1 MLFKYLFRSKRKNY
15 LFLFICTIL
24 GILVLSGLDIMQGI
38 VFMLFMNRATGVNDI
53 PLWILVLGAFGFVI
67 GYYLV
72 SLIASYFIT
81 NLLKKIR
88 GELVNDIFTSFSNYP
103 VSTFLKN
110 ETASSIS
117 STITTEVENLIDS
130 YYSYILSIFSVTFS
144 FILGLIYLG
153 LLNVFIII
161 PILIF
166 IVLILLISFLSTNR
180 INKNY
185 EKVFYANRY
194 VIKLINNVFSFFTVS
209 KMFDFK
215 ENINKRIE
223 SEYDKF
229 NSAKIKARLFD
240 VILEKINGILS
251 LLMFFSIYTICVY
264 LAIKDQMNAGEIT
277 SIIQVCGSVV
287 NPFFSISYVIKAIAN
302 TKSTRDKIDNILK
315 VPATSTN
322 LTKLDLKEIKGTN
335 ITYAYKDKDYIIKN
349 LSFDFKKGDIV
360 AIIGESGSGKTT
372 LLSILSKF
380 ITDYSG
386 SILLNDS
393 INLNDVND
401 ESYYLDV
408 KLLNQEPTL
417 LDDTIKNNI
426 ILDKPFEE
434 EKFNKIFKLLN
445 LDNTFKDINIKID
458 TESKNYSLGEAR
470 RICLA
475 RLLYDKPTFILLDE
489 PFASLDEENRLIIEN
504 ALTSINDSCIIITS
518 HIFSEEFKKHIT
530 KEIKL

>member
-15 LFLFICTIL
+15 
-24 GILVLSGLDIMQGI
+24 V

-72 SLIASYFIT
+72 SLIASYLIT

-88 GELVNDIFTSFSNYP
+88 GELVNDIFTSFSSYP

-117 STITTEVENLIDS
+117 STITTEVENLINS
-130 YYSYILSIFSVTFS
+130 YYSYILSIFSITFS

-166 IVLILLISFLSTNR
+166 IVLILLISFLSTNK

-229 NSAKIKARLFD
+229 NSAKKKARLFD
-240 VILEKINGILS
+240 VILEKINGVLS

-277 SIIQVCGSVV
+277 SIIQVCGSVI

-302 TKSTRDKIDNILK
+302 TKSTRDKIANILK
-315 VPATSTN
+315 VPTTSTN

-335 ITYAYKDKDYIIKN
+335 ITYAYKDNDYIFKN

-417 LDDTIKNNI
+417 LDDTIKSNI

>member
-1 MLFKYLFRSKRKNY
+1 MDISTRCLWFCYWLLPCFFNCLLFN
-15 LFLFICTIL
+15 
-24 GILVLSGLDIMQGI
+24 
-38 VFMLFMNRATGVNDI
+38 
-53 PLWILVLGAFGFVI
+53 
-67 GYYLV
+67 
-72 SLIASYFIT
+72 T

-130 YYSYILSIFSVTFS
+130 YYSYILNIFNITFS

-166 IVLILLISFLSTNR
+166 IVLILLISFLSTNK

-229 NSAKIKARLFD
+229 NSAKKKARLFD
-240 VILEKINGILS
+240 IILEKINGVLS

-302 TKSTRDKIDNILK
+302 TKSTRDKIANILK
-315 VPATSTN
+315 VPTTSTN

-335 ITYAYKDKDYIIKN
+335 ITYAYKDNDYIFKN

-386 SILLNDS
+386 SILLNNS

-417 LDDTIKNNI
+417 LDDTIKSNI

-445 LDNTFKDINIKID
+445 LDTTFKDINIKID

>member
-1 MLFKYLFRSKRKNY
+1 MDISTRCLWFCYWLLPCFFNCLLFNY
-15 LFLFICTIL
+15 QSF
-24 GILVLSGLDIMQGI
+24 
-38 VFMLFMNRATGVNDI
+38 
-53 PLWILVLGAFGFVI
+53 
-67 GYYLV
+67 
-72 SLIASYFIT
+72 
-81 NLLKKIR
+81 KKIR

-117 STITTEVENLIDS
+117 SIITTEVENLINS
-130 YYSYILSIFSVTFS
+130 YYSYILNIFSITFS

-153 LLNVFIII
+153 LLNVLIII

-166 IVLILLISFLSTNR
+166 IVLILLISFLSTNK

-229 NSAKIKARLFD
+229 NSAKKKARLFD

-287 NPFFSISYVIKAIAN
+287 NPFFSISYIIKAIAN
-302 TKSTRDKIDNILK
+302 TKSTRDKIANILK
-315 VPATSTN
+315 VPTTSTN

-335 ITYAYKDKDYIIKN
+335 ITYAYKDNDYIIKN

-504 ALTSINDSCIIITS
+504 ALTNINDSCIIITS

-530 KEIKL
+530 KEIKLK

>member
-24 GILVLSGLDIMQGI
+24 GILVLSVLDIMQGV

-72 SLIASYFIT
+72 SLIASYLIT

-130 YYSYILSIFSVTFS
+130 YYSYILNIFSITFS
-144 FILGLIYLG
+144 FILGLTYLG

-166 IVLILLISFLSTNR
+166 IVLILLISFLSTNK

-229 NSAKIKARLFD
+229 NSAKKKARLFD

-302 TKSTRDKIDNILK
+302 TKSTRDKIANILK
-315 VPATSTN
+315 VPTTSTN

-335 ITYAYKDKDYIIKN
+335 ITYAYKDNDYIFKN

-458 TESKNYSLGEAR
+458 TE
-470 RICLA
+470 
-475 RLLYDKPTFILLDE
+475 YDKPTFILLDE

-530 KEIKL
+530 KEIRL

>member
-1 MLFKYLFRSKRKNY
+1 MDISTRCLWFCYWLLPCFFNCLLFNY
-15 LFLFICTIL
+15 QSF
-24 GILVLSGLDIMQGI
+24 
-38 VFMLFMNRATGVNDI
+38 
-53 PLWILVLGAFGFVI
+53 
-67 GYYLV
+67 
-72 SLIASYFIT
+72 
-81 NLLKKIR
+81 KKIR

-117 STITTEVENLIDS
+117 SIITTEVENLINS
-130 YYSYILSIFSVTFS
+130 YYSYILNIFSITFS

-153 LLNVFIII
+153 LLNVLIII

-166 IVLILLISFLSTNR
+166 IVLILLISFLSTNK

-229 NSAKIKARLFD
+229 NSAKKKARLFD

-315 VPATSTN
+315 VPTTSTN

-335 ITYAYKDKDYIIKN
+335 ITYAYKDNDYIIKN

-434 EKFNKIFKLLN
+434 DKFNKIFKLLN

-504 ALTSINDSCIIITS
+504 ALTNINDSCIIITS

-530 KEIKL
+530 KEIKLK

>member
-24 GILVLSGLDIMQGI
+24 GILVLSVLDIMQGV

-72 SLIASYFIT
+72 SLIASYLIT

-117 STITTEVENLIDS
+117 STITTEVENLINS
-130 YYSYILSIFSVTFS
+130 YYSYILSIFSITFS

-166 IVLILLISFLSTNR
+166 IVLILLISFLSTNK

-229 NSAKIKARLFD
+229 NSAKKKARLFD

-287 NPFFSISYVIKAIAN
+287 NPFFSISYV
-302 TKSTRDKIDNILK
+302 
-315 VPATSTN
+315 
-322 LTKLDLKEIKGTN
+322 KEIKGTN
-335 ITYAYKDKDYIIKN
+335 ITYAYKDNDYIFKN

-360 AIIGESGSGKTT
+360 AVIGESGSGKTT

-380 ITDYSG
+380 ITYYSG

-417 LDDTIKNNI
+417 LDDTIKSNI

>member
-1 MLFKYLFRSKRKNY
+1 MDISTRCLWFCYWLLPCFFNCLLFNY
-15 LFLFICTIL
+15 QSF
-24 GILVLSGLDIMQGI
+24 
-38 VFMLFMNRATGVNDI
+38 
-53 PLWILVLGAFGFVI
+53 
-67 GYYLV
+67 
-72 SLIASYFIT
+72 
-81 NLLKKIR
+81 KKIR

-117 STITTEVENLIDS
+117 SIITTEVENLINS
-130 YYSYILSIFSVTFS
+130 YYSYILNIFSITFS

-153 LLNVFIII
+153 LLNFFIII

-166 IVLILLISFLSTNR
+166 IVLILLISFLSTNK

-229 NSAKIKARLFD
+229 NSAKKKARLFD

-302 TKSTRDKIDNILK
+302 TKSTRDKIANILK
-315 VPATSTN
+315 VPTTSAN

-335 ITYAYKDKDYIIKN
+335 ITYAYKDNDYIFKN

-434 EKFNKIFKLLN
+434 DKFNKIFKLLN

-504 ALTSINDSCIIITS
+504 ALTNINDSCIIITS

-530 KEIKL
+530 KEIKLK

>member
-1 MLFKYLFRSKRKNY
+1 
-15 LFLFICTIL
+15 
-24 GILVLSGLDIMQGI
+24 
-38 VFMLFMNRATGVNDI
+38 MLFMNRATGANDI
-53 PLWILVLGAFGFVI
+53 PLWILVIGALGFVI

-72 SLIASYFIT
+72 SLIASYLIT
-81 NLLKKIR
+81 IILKKIR

-117 STITTEVENLIDS
+117 STITTEVENLINS
-130 YYSYILSIFSVTFS
+130 YYSYILNIFSITFS
-144 FILGLIYLG
+144 FILGLTYLG

-166 IVLILLISFLSTNR
+166 IVLILLISFLSTNK

-185 EKVFYANRY
+185 EQVFYANRY

-215 ENINKRIE
+215 ESINKRIE

-229 NSAKIKARLFD
+229 NSAKKKARLFD
-240 VILEKINGILS
+240 VILEKINGVLS

-264 LAIKDQMNAGEIT
+264 LVIKDQMNAGEIT

-302 TKSTRDKIDNILK
+302 TKSTRDKIAKILK
-315 VPATSTN
+315 APTTSAN
-322 LTKLDLKEIKGTN
+322 LTRLDVKEIKGSN
-335 ITYAYKDKDYIIKN
+335 ITYAYKDKDYIFKN

-386 SILLNDS
+386 SILINDS
-393 INLNDVND
+393 ISLNDVND
-401 ESYYLDV
+401 VSYYLNV

-426 ILDKPFEE
+426 VLNKPFEE

>member
-24 GILVLSGLDIMQGI
+24 GILVLSVLDIMQGI

-72 SLIASYFIT
+72 SLIASYLIT

-110 ETASSIS
+110 ETVSSIS

-130 YYSYILSIFSVTFS
+130 YYSYILNIFSITFS
-144 FILGLIYLG
+144 FILGLTYLG

-166 IVLILLISFLSTNR
+166 IVLILLISFLSTNK

-229 NSAKIKARLFD
+229 NSAKKKARLFD
-240 VILEKINGILS
+240 VILEKINGVLS

-287 NPFFSISYVIKAIAN
+287 NPFFSISYVIKAIA
-302 TKSTRDKIDNILK
+302 ILN
-315 VPATSTN
+315 P
-322 LTKLDLKEIKGTN
+322 L
-335 ITYAYKDKDYIIKN
+335 
-349 LSFDFKKGDIV
+349 
-360 AIIGESGSGKTT
+360 
-372 LLSILSKF
+372 
-380 ITDYSG
+380 
-386 SILLNDS
+386 
-393 INLNDVND
+393 
-401 ESYYLDV
+401 
-408 KLLNQEPTL
+408 
-417 LDDTIKNNI
+417 
-426 ILDKPFEE
+426 
-434 EKFNKIFKLLN
+434 
-445 LDNTFKDINIKID
+445 
-458 TESKNYSLGEAR
+458 
-470 RICLA
+470 
-475 RLLYDKPTFILLDE
+475 
-489 PFASLDEENRLIIEN
+489 
-504 ALTSINDSCIIITS
+504 
-518 HIFSEEFKKHIT
+518 
-530 KEIKL
+530 EIKLLISLKCLLPLQT